1 MAFENDL
8 LRIKDIVPDNHDN
21 GVFVEFTDY
30 GDVKHIII
38 CPKYSIRADREDYWD
53 ARGALR
59 VSVVELAE
67 KYDLHRTR
75 DRIEDYGEHFYFVF
89 VCGKSWNTRERL
101 NAEWIQHM
109 KSYRLY
115 HPSKPQD
122 TVAYVDDLDEVDKDK
137 YDLVLCDADTMHV
150 ELIFD

>member
-1 MAFENDL
+1 MREREIKAAQQCGVLERCMAFENDL
-8 LRIKDIVPDNHDN
+8 LKIKDIVPDNHDN

-67 KYDLHRTR
+67 KYDLHRTG
-75 DRIEDYGEHFYFVF
+75 DRIEDYGAHFYFVF
-89 VCGKSWNTRERL
+89 SCGKSWNT
-101 NAEWIQHM
+101 
-109 KSYRLY
+109 
-115 HPSKPQD
+115 PQ
-122 TVAYVDDLDEVDKDK
+122 TS
-137 YDLVLCDADTMHV
+137 
-150 ELIFD
+150 FN